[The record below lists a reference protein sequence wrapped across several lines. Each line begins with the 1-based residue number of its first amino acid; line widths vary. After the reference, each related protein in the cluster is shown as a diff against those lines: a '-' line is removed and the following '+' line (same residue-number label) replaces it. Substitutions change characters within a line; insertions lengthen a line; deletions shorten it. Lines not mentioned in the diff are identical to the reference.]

1 MAVAP
6 QPHPNSVFRYL
17 KTAYR
22 NWMKTGA
29 ITLGAISNTTTA
41 TAVSASGTILP
52 NVGVSNVALTLNQGT
67 VVASTIMAPVIH
79 PSGTFTGSF
88 GKLATGTY
96 QASAK
101 GIGVSP
107 TPAVSNTFTIT

>member
-22 NWMKTGA
+22 NWMKTGS
-29 ITLGAISNTTTA
+29 ITLGAIANTTTA

-52 NVGVSNVALTLNQGT
+52 NVAVSNVALTLNKGT
-67 VVASTIMAPVIH
+67 VVTSTTMAPVIH
-79 PSGTFTGSF
+79 PSGTFTASL
-88 GKLATGTY
+88 GKLAAGTY
-96 QASAK
+96 QVKAT
-101 GIGVSP
+101 GIGASP

>member
-22 NWMKTGA
+22 NWMKTGS

-41 TAVSASGTILP
+41 TVVSASGTILP
-52 NVGVSNVALTLNQGT
+52 NVGVANVALNLNKGT

-79 PSGTFTGSF
+79 PSGTFTNSF
-88 GKLATGTY
+88 GKLAAGTY
-96 QASAK
+96 QVSAK
-101 GIGVSP
+101 AIGASP

>member
-79 PSGTFTGSF
+79 PSGTFTGSSYTAPVAESVTKARPP
-88 GKLATGTY
+88 GAMATSLSCFAPGT
-96 QASAK
+96 S
-101 GIGVSP
+101 
-107 TPAVSNTFTIT
+107 